1 MAPRRTGSRLVFVLG
16 GASSG
21 KSEVALQSACKGIA
35 KNAPRAF
42 VATGEGLDEEMAM
55 KIARHRQSR
64 ASDWSTAEVPLELT
78 AWFKE
83 HGQAYRTIVLDCLTM
98 WLSNRWRQGS
108 KEQEI
113 LQDGRTFLAALRG
126 LEAREHVVE
135 SGFRQGIVE
144 GNNGAAGI
152 AKDDL
157 DAFLLQRFA
166 DDLGAGQLYCF
177 DLLDMAVVAVG
188 QGWQCC
194 FYRCH
199 CAAPFLRDS
208 R

>member
-64 ASDWSTAEVPLELT
+64 ASDWTTAEVPLELT
-78 AWFKE
+78 AWVKE

-126 LEAREHVVE
+126 LEARVV
-135 SGFRQGIVE
+135 IVSNE
-144 GNNGAAGI
+144 
-152 AKDDL
+152 
-157 DAFLLQRFA
+157 
-166 DDLGAGQLYCF
+166 LGMGLVPGEA
-177 DLLDMAVVAVG
+177 
-188 QGWQCC
+188 
-194 FYRCH
+194 
-199 CAAPFLRDS
+199 DS
-208 R
+208 RRFREVAGALNRLVANEADEAYFVVSGLPLRLK